1 VRDEADTPGA
11 GDLSLEAGMSRS
23 VNRVI
28 LVGNAGADPDVRRTS
43 AGRTVAHLS
52 LATNRVYVRDGEEQR
67 RTDWHRLTFWAG
79 AAETVERFVRRGS
92 RIYVE
97 GRLEYGSYDRDGVSI
112 PTADV
117 IVQEFVMLDAR
128 NGTESPGAAA
138 DDAMDDPLE

>member
-1 VRDEADTPGA
+1 
-11 GDLSLEAGMSRS
+11 MSRS

-67 RTDWHRLTFWAG
+67 RTDWHRLTFWSG

-117 IVQEFVMLDAR
+117 IVQEFVMLDGR
-128 NGTESPGAAA
+128 NGPDSAERTA
-138 DDAMDDPLE
+138 DEGMDDPLE